1 MSDRPP
7 LRAIVW
13 RWRHLIIATALA
25 AIAALTIQALGRTAG
40 TTATIYVA
48 AADLPAGHELDSDD
62 LLGRPAPEGLIPS
75 SVTPREAEGS
85 RLAIGLPEG
94 SPLTSAHLV
103 GPSLA
108 DHAPDGTVIIPIQL
122 ASPPDLTPVGAT
134 VELWAG
140 PSDELGAEARRL
152 ASGATIMAFAPGSGS
167 SAFHSQ
173 SDVTRAYVA
182 VSPQEARL
190 VLGISAR
197 APVLAVLAAAGAP

>member
-62 LLGRPAPEGLIPS
+62 LVGRPAPEGLIPS
-75 SVTPREAEGS
+75 SVTPKEAEGS

-108 DHAPDGTVIIPIQL
+108 DHAPDGTVVIPIQL

-134 VELWAG
+134 VELWAA
-140 PSDELGAEARRL
+140 PSDELAEARRL

-167 SAFHSQ
+167 SAFRSQ

-182 VSPQEARL
+182 VSPREARL